1 MNKNRIT
8 EIHGRSENFDGKFVK
23 GRPRA
28 SESMITSS
36 QQRFYDIKVKKYHSI
51 CKVSIPRNAFTRTN
65 MYRYY
70 TVGCESELT
79 QKYH

>member
-8 EIHGRSENFDGKFVK
+8 EIHERSENFEGIK

-36 QQRFYDIKVKKYHSI
+36 QQRFYDIKVKK
-51 CKVSIPRNAFTRTN
+51 
-65 MYRYY
+65 
-70 TVGCESELT
+70 
-79 QKYH
+79 